1 MRLTILLAATFFFTT
16 ACKKSMQDSNSLQQT
31 QQSVNLDLTG
41 PSTAAAFAT
50 NTWTAGT
57 LPATTNPAQQG
68 LPNDQLKPLG
78 VTLAGASI
86 FKSNNPE
93 IFRGNGWLMQHA
105 RTDAS
110 RGGRSYGLSGTHPAY
125 FFHINRSGV
134 TKYLHLLV
142 TNPNAGAITVSSKG
156 SCYTNGEKPLTG
168 GGTGQSYFVAKDWLN
183 GTLRQPQ
190 TANTSIAQFQAREIF
205 KIAVGNSGMVD
216 GRFEITTS
224 GTAYYY
230 TVITGSGLTS
240 DAVTASQGSFA
251 AGDYFTE
258 SANAYGREAGIYQ
271 YSEVSA
277 DNALDVPATA
287 AHIGFALNTTNKFA
301 SALENQVA
309 PALMNLSGSSSQTYG
324 NYGHRY
330 RIVFRLQNNNS
341 FNKTVRLYFASNS
354 VNAAQSN
361 ATWNGPIKMN
371 GSVVDVYTRLNAPRQ
386 QLSNWTVPPGTFN
399 VNLEF
404 YVPGLITANQ
414 QLIFE
419 TN

>member
-1 MRLTILLAATFFFTT
+1 MRYTILLITVCTLFS
-16 ACKKSMQDSNSLQQT
+16 ACKKSAIVPGDISSTAQVDKQN
-31 QQSVNLDLTG
+31 G
-41 PSTAAAFAT
+41 FTAAAAFSTA
-50 NTWTAGT
+50 TWTAGALST
-57 LPATTNPAQQG
+57 STDPAQQIV
-68 LPNDQLKPLG
+68 PNTQLKPMG
-78 VTLAGASI
+78 VTLGGASI

-125 FFHINRSGV
+125 FFHINKSGV

-156 SCYTNGEKPLTG
+156 SCYTNAEKPLTG
-168 GGTGQSYFVAKDWLN
+168 SGTGQSYFVAKDWLN

-190 TANTSIAQFQAREIF
+190 TASTSLAQYAAKEIY
-205 KIAVGNSGMVD
+205 KIAVANSGMVD

-224 GTAYYY
+224 GNAYYY

-240 DAVTASQGSFA
+240 DAITASQGAYA
-251 AGDYFTE
+251 AGDYYTE
-258 SANAYGREAGIYQ
+258 STNAYGREAGIYQ
-271 YSEVSA
+271 YSDVSA
-277 DNALDVPATA
+277 DNTLDVPATA
-287 AHIGFALNTTNKFA
+287 AHIGFALNTTNKFSA
-301 SALENQVA
+301 SLENQVA
-309 PALMNLSGSSSQTYG
+309 PALMSLSGSSSQSYG

-330 RIVFRLQNNNS
+330 RVIFRLQNNNS
-341 FNKTVRLYFASNS
+341 FSKTVRLYFASNS

-361 ATWNGPIKMN
+361 ATWNGPVKMN
-371 GSVVDVYTRLNAPRQ
+371 GSVINVYTRLNAPRQ
-386 QLSNWTVPPGTFN
+386 QLSSWTVPPGTFN